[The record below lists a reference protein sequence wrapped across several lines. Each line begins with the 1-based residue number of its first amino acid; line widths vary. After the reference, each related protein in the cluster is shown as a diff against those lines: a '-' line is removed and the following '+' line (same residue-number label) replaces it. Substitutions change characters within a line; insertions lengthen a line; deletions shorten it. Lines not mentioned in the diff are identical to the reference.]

1 MVSGSYNR
9 YYYTEDLQT
18 GTTKTAS
25 IKGNQ
30 IPDAPEYMANAA
42 LAFHDRGW
50 RLTPSLRYYSERY
63 GDVDNTQK
71 IQGATLVDV
80 DASYTYR
87 NLWAFK
93 EATFRVTLTNLFN
106 REYISSIITPDNA
119 LAANTTKTSYQS
131 GAPFGAYA
139 GIALKF

>member
-1 MVSGSYNR
+1 MTYSLPATIGLPGNAYL
-9 YYYTEDLQT
+9 DL
-18 GTTKTAS
+18 K
-25 IKGNQ
+25 
-30 IPDAPEYMANAA
+30 
-42 LAFHDRGW
+42 L
-50 RLTPSLRYYSERY
+50 
-63 GDVDNTQK
+63 
-71 IQGATLVDV
+71 DV